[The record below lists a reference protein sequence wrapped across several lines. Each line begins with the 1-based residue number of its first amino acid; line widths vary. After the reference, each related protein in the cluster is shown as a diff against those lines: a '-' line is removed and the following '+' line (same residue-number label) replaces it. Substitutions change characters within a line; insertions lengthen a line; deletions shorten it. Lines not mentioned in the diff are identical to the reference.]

1 MRLSEGQYMNFKYK
15 YMIRNKSISVLSWFC
30 GLTSLTFVYTFI
42 KWQKVKYYGNS
53 MYDNLDLSDSN
64 HIEQLYNSYFQIGGY
79 SIVWC
84 LLLAFAIDLITRK
97 IFIRL

>member
-1 MRLSEGQYMNFKYK
+1 MNFKYK
-15 YMIRNKSISVLSWFC
+15 YMIRNKTLSVLSWFC
-30 GLTSLTFVYTFI
+30 GLTSLTLVYTFI
-42 KWQKVKYYGNS
+42 RWQKVKYYGDS

-84 LLLAFAIDLITRK
+84 LLLAFVIDLIIRK